1 MGIFRQF
8 PYSNFHDMN
17 MDEIL
22 KIIKNL
28 LEEWAALNENMN
40 QYKNDIDAEIADF
53 RNWFNNLDV
62 DDEIRNAINSAI
74 NSLIRSGEMAT
85 IIQPYV
91 SPIVT
96 TWLEDNITEP
106 TGVVIDESLTTRGA
120 CADARASGKIRS
132 EVSGLYTEL
141 SFSKNSGYVD
151 TETGAFIPYDNWHR
165 TDYIPVD
172 ASIPLYIECEH
183 SSNFNV
189 MYDANHQKIKAF
201 SLQRGTN
208 KVVLPINAKY
218 IALSGQDPFIDSFYA
233 YYWFTKLYTGTS
245 QGQFEPF
252 HNFAYQK
259 WYNGSL
265 DSQGN
270 YVESPVRLVTD
281 FVPVSGNFEIH
292 GEIWQWPLIIAEY
305 DENKNNI
312 YMQQYYYSDDFVRI
326 LKPETKYVRMV
337 TFDGS
342 STEREIIPTDI
353 YFSRI
358 FLERKYVPA
367 DTLKVATYNVGGYH
381 YGTGYGIPADE
392 YDEKLI
398 GWRRVIADLE
408 ADVLGMQEYD
418 TRMDEANTI
427 WSNDALWSHFYGNEV
442 VTGSQTALKS
452 KPIMSYYTIGQL
464 STGRYYCTGY
474 IAGIFIISVHL
485 SVGAANA
492 SVRLGEAQEIID
504 IVSSHDKYIIMGDFN
519 PEIGEEDTLYKK
531 FTDAGMKLCNC
542 GFFGKYYTWS
552 SNRADFDDYE
562 HPTGQLW
569 YVDNIIVSNNIDILN
584 AYPMPEAYRTA
595 SSDHIPFIA
604 ELKVGD

>member
-17 MDEIL
+17 MDQ
-22 KIIKNL
+22 IIKIVR
-28 LEEWAALNENMN
+28 EMWDEWEATKTEWAS
-40 QYKNDIDAEIADF
+40 YKDFID
-53 RNWFNNLDV
+53 NYFNNLDV
-62 DDEIRNAINSAI
+62 SDEVLAALRVLAADGTLADVMDPAIAQNVTEWLSEHI
-74 NSLIRSGEMAT
+74 TTPET
-85 IIQPYV
+85 I
-91 SPIVT
+91 
-96 TWLEDNITEP
+96 
-106 TGVVIDESLTTRGA
+106 VIDSSLTVRGA
-120 CADARASGKIRS
+120 AADARAAGKIRE

-141 SFSKNSGYVD
+141 PFTKHDGYVD
-151 TETGAFIPYDNWHR
+151 IQTGAFVPYDNWSR
-165 TDYIPVD
+165 TDYISVD
-172 ASIPLYIECEH
+172 ASKPLYIECDV
-183 SSNFNV
+183 STNFNV
-189 MYDANHQKIKAF
+189 MYDADHQKIKSF
-201 SLQRGTN
+201 GLQRGTN
-208 KVVLPINAKY
+208 KIVLPINAKY
-218 IALSGQDPFIDSFYA
+218 IALSGQNPFIDGFYA
-233 YYWFTKLYTGTS
+233 YYWHTKIYNGTA

-265 DSQGN
+265 NSQGN

-312 YMQQYYYSDDFVRI
+312 YMQQYYYNDDFVRI

-342 STEREIIPTDI
+342 SLEREIIPTDI

-427 WSNDALWSHFYGNEV
+427 WSNDALWDHFYGYEAT
-442 VTGSQTALKS
+442 TGSQTALKS

-464 STGRYYCTGY
+464 STGRYYCSGY
-474 IAGIFIISVHL
+474 IAGIFILSVHL
-485 SVGAANA
+485 SVGANNA
-492 SVRLGEAQEIID
+492 STRITEAQEIINM
-504 IVSSHDKYIIMGDFN
+504 VASHDKFIIFGDFN
-519 PEIGEEDTLYKK
+519 PEVGEEDALYKK

-552 SNRADFDDYE
+552 SNREDFDDYE
-562 HPTGQLW
+562 NPTGTLW
-569 YVDNIIVSNNIDILN
+569 YIDNIIVSNNIDILN
-584 AYPMPEAYRTA
+584 AYPMPAAYKMA

-604 ELKVGD
+604 ELKVSD